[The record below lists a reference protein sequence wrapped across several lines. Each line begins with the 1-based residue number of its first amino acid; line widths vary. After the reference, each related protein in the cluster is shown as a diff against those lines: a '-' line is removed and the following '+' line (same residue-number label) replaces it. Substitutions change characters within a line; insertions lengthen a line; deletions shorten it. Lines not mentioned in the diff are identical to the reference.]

1 MLKMNLPSLENV
13 ILQFTKLPGIGQ
25 KTAQRL
31 AFSLLKMNQN
41 EVKSFAEALTDLHHN
56 IRFCAQCNYL
66 AEDEFCEFCNNS
78 RRRKKYICVVAEVT
92 DVLAVE
98 RTNDYNGLYHV
109 LGGVLSP
116 LDGVGPDKLNID
128 DLMQRLEDVEEVI
141 LALPASTSGESTSI
155 YLSRLVHQRGVS
167 KISRIARGIPMGAQL
182 DFIDEVTMARAL
194 EGRSEL

>member
-41 EVKSFAEALTDLHHN
+41 EVRSFAEALTDLHQN
-56 IRFCAQCNYL
+56 IRFCGQCNYL
-66 AEDEFCEFCNNS
+66 AEDEFCEFCNSS
-78 RRRKKYICVVAEVT
+78 RRLETHICVVAEVT

-98 RTNDYNGLYHV
+98 RTNDYHGLYHV

-116 LDGVGPDKLNID
+116 LDGVGPDNLNID
-128 DLMQRLEDVEEVI
+128 GLMKRLENVEEVI

-155 YLSRLVHQRGVS
+155 YLSRMLHQKGVS